1 MNTTIKQTNNFCY
14 FVIAVLFSIF
24 VFQQTL
30 NASSTYIKNI
40 NKQFYTKDLIKN
52 KYKLITNNKEL
63 ISSSFYFKKELSCEN
78 KVEVI
83 STSENTIDILH
94 LTTFN
99 RNLTFCDSFKNLI
112 NITTKHI
119 FNKNTL
125 AKSKSDLETWV
136 IQNINKKDSSIVI
149 EDSYFQLYNNQK
161 NKIVLTIS
169 KF

>member
-14 FVIAVLFSIF
+14 FFIAVLFSIF
-24 VFQQTL
+24 AFQQTL

-52 KYKLITNNKEL
+52 KYKLLTNNKEL
-63 ISSSFYFKKELSCEN
+63 VSSSFYFKKEPSCEN

-83 STSENTIDILH
+83 STSENTIDIIH

-99 RNLTFCDSFKNLI
+99 RNL
-112 NITTKHI
+112 
-119 FNKNTL
+119 TL
-125 AKSKSDLETWV
+125 AKSKSDLETWI